1 MSITDKMGKNG
12 QLSVKIQTFLIRFY
26 GQMLQKWHF
35 VRKMRFGYGQII
47 KKRHFVCKFEW
58 NLGWITDKSMKIGRL
73 SVNGSLEKCRLRTKW
88 SKMAVCP

>member
-35 VRKMRFGYGQII
+35 V
-47 KKRHFVCKFEW
+47 CKFEW
-58 NLGWITDKSMKIGRL
+58 NLGLITDKHSPIRNPV
-73 SVNGSLEKCRLRTKW
+73 STY
-88 SKMAVCP
+88 

>member
-35 VRKMRFGYGQII
+35 VRKMRFAYGQISQ
-47 KKRHFVCKFEW
+47 KRHFVHKFEW
-58 NLGWITDKSMKIGRL
+58 NLGLITDKHSQNLHL
-73 SVNGSLEKCRLRTKW
+73 SVIPSRRTD
-88 SKMAVCP
+88 